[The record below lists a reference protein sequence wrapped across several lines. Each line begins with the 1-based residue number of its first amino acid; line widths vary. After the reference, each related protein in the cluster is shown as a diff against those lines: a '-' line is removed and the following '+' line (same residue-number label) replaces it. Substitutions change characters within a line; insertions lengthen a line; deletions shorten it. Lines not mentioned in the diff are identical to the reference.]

1 MHSDDSTLWEWIF
14 GVSSLLA
21 DPLTFVTYILIL
33 NSGGQ
38 SEVLQILAL

>member
-1 MHSDDSTLWEWIF
+1 MHSYDCTLWEWIF

-38 SEVLQILAL
+38 SDILQGLAL